1 MMFALKK
8 LCRTVSAFC
17 AARGGNVAITFAIAT
32 LPILGFVGAAVD
44 YSRANSVKAAMQT
57 ALDSTALML
66 SKEAATDTDDQ
77 LKANA
82 FKYFTSLFVRPE
94 AKDITI
100 NVAYT
105 TEGGSKIV
113 INATAA
119 MPADFTKLLGYD
131 NFTILASSTAKWG
144 TRRLRV
150 ALVLDN
156 TGSMADDGKMAAL
169 KTATQGLLTQLQ
181 GAVNIAGDVYVSI
194 IPFVKDVNMGGA
206 NWNSDWIYWGS
217 LAQDPSQTD
226 NTSWEALNGV
236 CSNTTYNNNRNN
248 CFTRGGTCSNNSFT
262 RQSTCTTNGTC
273 SVGSATSQST
283 CNARGTCTI
292 SGNTTQSSCT
302 SAGTCS
308 LSSYTS
314 QSTCQNAGT
323 CTISGKT
330 TQSTCQNAHKCSVGS
345 WSTQSQCTSHSGTWQ
360 AGVWTSTP
368 GTWTAGVWTPAT
380 FTAYIWTPGTW
391 TPAAHNTWNGCVV
404 DRGYPLAPSNLGGLS
419 GPDTTYNF
427 DTTADPPDPVTPRY
441 SSLYAAEQY
450 GSCPQG
456 VKPLSYDWTGMN
468 TLVNNMSPAG
478 NTNQAIGLQIGWLS
492 LVGGGPFPV
501 VPKDPLY
508 QYTDVIILL
517 TDGLNTQNRWSSTQT
532 DIDDREAMTCANIKQ
547 ANVDLYTIQVNTGGD
562 PTSTL
567 LQNCASSTD
576 KFYLLTSADQM
587 TATFNTIGT
596 NLTKLRVAQ

>member
-330 TQSTCQNAHKCSVGS
+330 TQSTCQSAHKCSVGS

-404 DRGYPLAPSNLGGLS
+404 DRGYPLAPSNS
-419 GPDTTYNF
+419 GWPERT
-427 DTTADPPDPVTPRY
+427 RHH
-441 SSLYAAEQY
+441 LQLRHH
-450 GSCPQG
+450 CR
-456 VKPLSYDWTGMN
+456 
-468 TLVNNMSPAG
+468 PAG
-478 NTNQAIGLQIGWLS
+478 SGHAALFLALCGRA
-492 LVGGGPFPV
+492 VR
-501 VPKDPLY
+501 
-508 QYTDVIILL
+508 LL
-517 TDGLNTQNRWSSTQT
+517 PPG
-532 DIDDREAMTCANIKQ
+532 REAAQ
-547 ANVDLYTIQVNTGGD
+547 
-562 PTSTL
+562 
-567 LQNCASSTD
+567 
-576 KFYLLTSADQM
+576 
-587 TATFNTIGT
+587 
-596 NLTKLRVAQ
+596 LRLDRDEYAGQQHVACG

>member
-345 WSTQSQCTSHSGTWQ
+345 WSTQSQCQVIVALGRPVSGPRPQARGRLAFGHPPLSPRTSGRLVPGRPPRTI
-360 AGVWTSTP
+360 P
-368 GTWTAGVWTPAT
+368 GTA
-380 FTAYIWTPGTW
+380 
-391 TPAAHNTWNGCVV
+391 
-404 DRGYPLAPSNLGGLS
+404 
-419 GPDTTYNF
+419 
-427 DTTADPPDPVTPRY
+427 
-441 SSLYAAEQY
+441 
-450 GSCPQG
+450 
-456 VKPLSYDWTGMN
+456 
-468 TLVNNMSPAG
+468 
-478 NTNQAIGLQIGWLS
+478 
-492 LVGGGPFPV
+492 
-501 VPKDPLY
+501 
-508 QYTDVIILL
+508 
-517 TDGLNTQNRWSSTQT
+517 
-532 DIDDREAMTCANIKQ
+532 
-547 ANVDLYTIQVNTGGD
+547 
-562 PTSTL
+562 
-567 LQNCASSTD
+567 ASSTAAIHWRRAPGWPERTRHHLQLRHHCRPAGSGHAAL
-576 KFYLLTSADQM
+576 FLALCGRAVRLLPAGREAAQ
-587 TATFNTIGT
+587 
-596 NLTKLRVAQ
+596 LRLDRDEYAGQQHVACG

>member
-156 TGSMADDGKMAAL
+156 TGSMADAGKMAAL

-194 IPFVKDVNMGGA
+194 IPFVKDVNLGGA

-308 LSSYTS
+308 LTSYTT

-330 TQSTCQNAHKCSVGS
+330 TQSSCQSAHKCSVGTWSPQSHMPKPWRHLAGRCLDLDS
-345 WSTQSQCTSHSGTWQ
+345 WHLDGWSLDTRHFHGVHLDAWYLDARRPQYVERLRRGPRLSIGTEHSGWPERSRHYLQ
-360 AGVWTSTP
+360 LR
-368 GTWTAGVWTPAT
+368 
-380 FTAYIWTPGTW
+380 
-391 TPAAHNTWNGCVV
+391 HHC
-404 DRGYPLAPSNLGGLS
+404 R
-419 GPDTTYNF
+419 
-427 DTTADPPDPVTPRY
+427 
-441 SSLYAAEQY
+441 
-450 GSCPQG
+450 
-456 VKPLSYDWTGMN
+456 
-468 TLVNNMSPAG
+468 PAG
-478 NTNQAIGLQIGWLS
+478 SGHAA
-492 LVGGGPFPV
+492 
-501 VPKDPLY
+501 
-508 QYTDVIILL
+508 LL
-517 TDGLNTQNRWSSTQT
+517 LALCGRAVRLLPAGREGAQLRL
-532 DIDDREAMTCANIKQ
+532 DRDEYAGQ
-547 ANVDLYTIQVNTGGD
+547 QH
-562 PTSTL
+562 
-567 LQNCASSTD
+567 
-576 KFYLLTSADQM
+576 
-587 TATFNTIGT
+587 
-596 NLTKLRVAQ
+596 VACG